1 MSHQFDYDLAFSRN
15 IGWFT
20 DEEQQQL
27 RNKCIAIAGMGGV
40 GGDHFLT
47 LVRIG
52 IGKFHVSDFDEFGC
66 ENTNRQ
72 VGANINTYGEPKL
85 ATMVKMALEINPEL
99 EIKTFE
105 QGIDQSNIH
114 EFLDGVDC
122 YVDSLDFFAVDARRL
137 VFDQCTKKHIPATT
151 AAPIGMGTAYLNFL
165 PGQMTFEEYFR
176 LEGHTENEQYLK
188 FFLGLTPA
196 ALQSS
201 YLVDPTRLDL
211 ANKKGPSTFI
221 GCQLA
226 AGVAASQVV
235 KIFLNRGDVL
245 NVPWGLHFD
254 AYRNK
259 FKKTWRPGGNNNPIQ
274 KLAYHIAKRKMGI

>member
-1 MSHQFDYDLAFSRN
+1 MSQQFDYDLAFSRN

-20 DEEQQQL
+20 EEEQQTL
-27 RNKCIAIAGMGGV
+27 RNKCVAIAGLGGV

-47 LVRIG
+47 LVRLG

-72 VGANINTYGEPKL
+72 VGANINSYGAKKL
-85 ATMVKMALEINPEL
+85 DTMVKMALEINPEL
-99 EIKTFE
+99 EIKTFDE
-105 QGIDQSNIH
+105 GINANNIH
-114 EFLDGVDC
+114 EFLAGVDC
-122 YVDSLDFFAVDARRL
+122 YVDSLDFFVMDARRL
-137 VFDQCTKKHIPATT
+137 VFDQCSKKQIPATT
-151 AAPIGMGTAYLNFL
+151 AAPIGMGTACLNFL
-165 PGQMTFEEYFR
+165 PGEMTFEQYFR
-176 LEGHTENEQYLK
+176 LAGHTENEQYLK

-196 ALQSS
+196 ALQSA

-226 AGVAASQVV
+226 AGVAASQVM
-235 KIFLNRGDVL
+235 KIFLNRGKVL

-254 AYRNK
+254 AYTNQY
-259 FKKTWRPGGNNNPIQ
+259 KKTWRPGGNNNPIQ
-274 KLAYHIAKRKMGI
+274 RLAYIIAKKKMAI

>member
-20 DEEQQQL
+20 EEEQHLL

-72 VGANINTYGEPKL
+72 VGANINTYGAPKL
-85 ATMVKMALEINPEL
+85 DTMVKMALEINPEL

-105 QGIDQSNIH
+105 QGVNQDNIH

-137 VFDQCTKKHIPATT
+137 VFDQCAKKQIPATT

-165 PGQMTFEEYFR
+165 PGKMTFEEYFR

-201 YLVDPTRLDL
+201 YLVDPSRLDL
-211 ANKKGPSTFI
+211 ANKIGPSTFM

-226 AGVAASQVV
+226 AGVAAAQVV
-235 KIFLNRGDVL
+235 KIFLNRGEVL

-274 KLAYHIAKRKMGI
+274 KLAYHVAKRKMGI